1 MDNPY
6 VMHRLG
12 QLNLNMHIN
21 ASLLPVTTFRSISFL
36 FVPVLFCHFSLSRI
50 LQTLFKYRL
59 VMAVG
64 ITVELTRLKEN
75 LIMRSLLMNEKKVSH
90 QESKEV
96 LIRIVLYH
104 TGELIPSN

>member
-1 MDNPY
+1 M
-6 VMHRLG
+6 
-12 QLNLNMHIN
+12 
-21 ASLLPVTTFRSISFL
+21 
-36 FVPVLFCHFSLSRI
+36 
-50 LQTLFKYRL
+50 YRL

-64 ITVELTRLKEN
+64 ITVELTRLEEK
-75 LIMRSLLMNEKKVSH
+75 LTMRRLLMNEKKVSR

>member
-21 ASLLPVTTFRSISFL
+21 ASLLPVTTFHSISFL

-50 LQTLFKYRL
+50 LQH
-59 VMAVG
+59 
-64 ITVELTRLKEN
+64 
-75 LIMRSLLMNEKKVSH
+75 SLC
-90 QESKEV
+90 
-96 LIRIVLYH
+96 
-104 TGELIPSN
+104 TG